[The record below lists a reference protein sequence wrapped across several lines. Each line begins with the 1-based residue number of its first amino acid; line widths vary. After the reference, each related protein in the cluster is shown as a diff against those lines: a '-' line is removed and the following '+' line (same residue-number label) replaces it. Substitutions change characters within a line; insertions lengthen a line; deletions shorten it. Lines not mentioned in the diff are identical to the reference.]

1 VEEFHWSG
9 LSFNGRVVPLPA
21 NTSEIRQRLSLDP
34 AVPPSAPDFT
44 DVNPMLI
51 GPIADLLT
59 FYSDLW
65 PAAKQGTL
73 AHAGDHVYGER
84 YLNHILSASADCG
97 KLGA

>member
-1 VEEFHWSG
+1 M
-9 LSFNGRVVPLPA
+9 GRVVPLPA
-21 NTSEIRQRLSLDP
+21 NTSEFRQRLSLDP

-65 PAAKQGTL
+65 PAAKQGTP
-73 AHAGDHVYGER
+73 AHAGDHGYVKPGIPNSWADGTRTLVGET
-84 YLNHILSASADCG
+84 LSTAIS
-97 KLGA
+97 LWTT